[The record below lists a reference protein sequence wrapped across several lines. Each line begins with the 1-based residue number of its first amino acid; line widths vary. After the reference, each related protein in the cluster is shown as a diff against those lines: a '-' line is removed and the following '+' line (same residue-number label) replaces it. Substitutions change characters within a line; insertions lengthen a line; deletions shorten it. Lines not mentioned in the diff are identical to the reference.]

1 MDVLVLVLKPLIP
14 TCNGIVIRS
23 VQVTHIRLVAN
34 NRYDSHRKRTR
45 KTCWWLG
52 IVFRCFVFCEN
63 RIQPGERTPVK
74 WTNSKIIT
82 IETNMKAFRHAF
94 NLHITNNHFSLYSF
108 DFFSSSL
115 WLLSVLCLLYF
126 LLCSGVDSRCRF
138 AGFFSSSFVIS
149 WASNN
154 KCNCFCHFFLLAVV
168 CTQIITKNSSSFF
181 VAVANQTYIAEWMNK
196 DD

>member
-1 MDVLVLVLKPLIP
+1 MGLWFVAYRLRIYGSLQIIDTIRTKNALEKRVDDLELCFDVLFSAKTEFGRAKEHQWNERIPKLLQSKQTWRHLDTHLIYILP
-14 TCNGIVIRS
+14 TTI
-23 VQVTHIRLVAN
+23 
-34 NRYDSHRKRTR
+34 
-45 KTCWWLG
+45 
-52 IVFRCFVFCEN
+52 FRC
-63 RIQPGERTPVK
+63 IL
-74 WTNSKIIT
+74 SI
-82 IETNMKAFRHAF
+82 
-94 NLHITNNHFSLYSF
+94 
-108 DFFSSSL
+108 FFSSSL